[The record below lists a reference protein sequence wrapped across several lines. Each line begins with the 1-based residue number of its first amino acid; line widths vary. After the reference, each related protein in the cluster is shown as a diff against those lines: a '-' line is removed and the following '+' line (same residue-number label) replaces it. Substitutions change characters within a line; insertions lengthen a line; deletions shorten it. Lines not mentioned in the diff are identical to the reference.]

1 MTPTH
6 SSVSCHAFI
15 WDLDGTLLDSYP
27 AIVPGMQDTLARHG
41 LHYEADFIRDFVV
54 RFSVTAFMHR
64 AAGTIGMDGA
74 ELMAEYFRNCGRWFD
89 RIRPMPHVPEVL
101 RTLRD
106 AGCPSFVYTHRD
118 DAVFGILEQTGLA
131 PFFTEVL
138 SCESGFPRKP
148 DPAAILY
155 FLEKYRLDPE
165 RTWYVGDRDID
176 MEAARNAGIRGILYL
191 LPDSPVSPTGLEDH
205 IVTDLSEIPSLLNI

>member
-1 MTPTH
+1 M
-6 SSVSCHAFI
+6 SDHAFI

-27 AIVPGMQDTLARHG
+27 AVVPALQDTCARHG
-41 LHYEADFIRDFVV
+41 VHYDTDYIRDFVV
-54 RFSVTAFMHR
+54 RISVTEFMYR
-64 AAGTIGMDGA
+64 AAEKIGMDGT
-74 ELMAEYFRNCGRWFD
+74 ELMAEYSRTCDRWFD
-89 RIRPMPHVPEVL
+89 RIRPMPHAPEVL
-101 RTLRD
+101 RTLHY
-106 AGCPSFVYTHRD
+106 AGCPGFVYTHRND
-118 DAVFGILEQTGLA
+118 SVFGILENTGLA

-138 SCESGFPRKP
+138 SSQSGFPRKP

-155 FLEKYRLDPE
+155 FLEKYRLDPD